1 VSTRSWALDIYCLVP
16 YFILSCDGGG
26 IRGLLPAL
34 LVQRLQRDLGLL
46 DRTSLLAGT
55 SAGGLISLALAAGIP
70 VEKVVELF
78 EKNGAT
84 IFTPFSGPAAPA
96 AHKEWLL
103 RKVVESFEGIW
114 DKLRDDVESL
124 FFVKYNNTGLK
135 SLLGSMLPAGPLS
148 GLKQVMVTTFQLD
161 APSGN
166 WQPIVIS
173 NLPGASGGETQP
185 IDAALCTSAA
195 PTYFPPYDHPAYG
208 YCVDGGVFANNP
220 SAVAIAMALQAGVAL
235 SDICVLSLGT
245 GTSPMAMKIVPR
257 TAAMDAAVLD
267 AANAG
272 GAAAIG
278 AHGRR
283 AGRRHVPGRAIASRQ
298 LPAGQRSAAVA
309 DRAGRL
315 SRRSANGGRGQQLHE
330 NAGLAGRRRLGT
342 PAARLTRTPL
352 QAAHKHG
359 RRSRNS
365 ARRRRAEGTLALAW
379 RGQFVKSPPEIL
391 RALWLRTQTARRH
404 PARRSSRRWPSSI
417 PSKKAR
423 TTMRRSHA
431 SLSLFCSLWVIKW
444 AFSPFAQLAAGG

>member
-1 VSTRSWALDIYCLVP
+1 MSTRSWALDIYCLVP

-46 DRTSLLAGT
+46 DRTSLFAGT

-161 APSGN
+161 APSGT

-220 SAVAIAMALQAGVAL
+220 SALAIAMALQAGVAL

-245 GTSPMAMKIVPR
+245 GTSPMAMKIVPPP
-257 TAAMDAAVLD
+257 TNYGPLLWMLPFSMPPTPAAPLLSVLMDGVPAADTFQAQQLLRGNFRRANVPLPSQIALDDYHAVPQIVD
-267 AANAG
+267 AANSYMNTPDWQ
-272 GAAAIG
+272 AIVG
-278 AHGRR
+278 WA
-283 AGRRHVPGRAIASRQ
+283 RQ
-298 LPAGQRSAAVA
+298 
-309 DRAGRL
+309 
-315 SRRSANGGRGQQLHE
+315 
-330 NAGLAGRRRLGT
+330 RLG
-342 PAARLTRTPL
+342 
-352 QAAHKHG
+352 
-359 RRSRNS
+359 
-365 ARRRRAEGTLALAW
+365 
-379 RGQFVKSPPEIL
+379 
-391 RALWLRTQTARRH
+391 
-404 PARRSSRRWPSSI
+404 
-417 PSKKAR
+417 
-423 TTMRRSHA
+423 
-431 SLSLFCSLWVIKW
+431 
-444 AFSPFAQLAAGG
+444 